1 MLGSERS
8 LFIFSYPTP
17 SKWLCQTAL
26 CVLKFSQQKQR
37 ATAALLNMES
47 RGGEERCRSDSP
59 EVVREKWDKQVK
71 TRHAS
76 ALVLMRHSRLHLPV
90 VVPF

>member
-1 MLGSERS
+1 MVLNALCS
-8 LFIFSYPTP
+8 FFSYPTP

-26 CVLKFSQQKQR
+26 CVLKFSQQKRR

-47 RGGEERCRSDSP
+47 RGGEERCRSDRP
-59 EVVREKWDKQVK
+59 EIVREKWDKQVK

-76 ALVLMRHSRLHLPV
+76 AHRLMRHSRLHLPA

>member
-37 ATAALLNMES
+37 ATAALLNTES
-47 RGGEERCRSDSP
+47 RVGEERCCSDRP
-59 EVVREKWDKQVK
+59 EIVREKWDKQVK